1 MYLDDFR
8 DSLAFYDEETHKV
21 LKVVNF
27 QPVLRYVHSEY
38 VSDGRKYVHEILKE
52 YPKYRKIIV
61 DEISEEYYAREYA
74 DTMWQR
80 DCEFFFQEVKTIL
93 KQCNYE
99 FLSMPKLERKKKITR
114 LEELFSRYEN
124 TWKYQYVDFENV
136 KEDYRYILQWK
147 NR

>member
-8 DSLAFYDEETHKV
+8 DNLAFYDEETHKA

-38 VSDGRKYVHEILKE
+38 VSDGRKYVREILKE

-74 DTMWQR
+74 DAMWQR

-124 TWKYQYVDFENV
+124 TWQYQYVDFENV